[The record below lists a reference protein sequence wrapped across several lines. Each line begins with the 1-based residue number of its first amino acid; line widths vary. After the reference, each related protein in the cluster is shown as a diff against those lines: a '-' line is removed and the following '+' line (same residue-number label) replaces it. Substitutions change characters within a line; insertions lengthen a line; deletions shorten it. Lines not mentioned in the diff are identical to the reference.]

1 MAPGSVPSVLFLP
14 LSAQLEDPDTIAWS
28 RGVPLLVAEG
38 LGQVTSVPT
47 CFAIWTTGSGPD
59 MRMCHLQAAAPAE
72 HVAAYG
78 QAAGATIAFTGLAS
92 WHGDSF
98 MRWDVVAMD
107 GRGQVARID
116 VQTDGPRQRA
126 DVARASWLTA
136 VKGLGLQGAPLPA
149 SLRTRSDEAMISY
162 ARDRE
167 AVWSRRRRNL
177 PTDRLGYR
185 YLLSSL
191 TCDPQYEAPVRE
203 IYRRAGESLVGT
215 TGDWDTGR
223 PLRAEARSA
232 LETVV
237 RLRARDHVAWT
248 LLGMLNRADDRLN
261 AAREALS
268 MAAALSPDYGPAHRE
283 LGSVLLD
290 LGQLQKAGAHLRKA
304 GALAPRD
311 PEVHLYLGGL
321 YVATAQRTSAT
332 DHLRAV
338 LKLAAGTVAAGQA
351 ARLLRDL
358 DEGPVRTV
366 TNPLAGR
373 GERRGREDHH
383 RSRDRALI
391 AHTFDFSEVVP
402 TRMAQVSLQI
412 DETSDLDVTFTD

>member
-1 MAPGSVPSVLFLP
+1 MSQAATMSVLFLP
-14 LSAQLEDPDTIAWS
+14 LSAQLEDPETIAWS
-28 RGVPLLVAEG
+28 RAVPLLVAEG
-38 LGQVTSVPT
+38 FGQVTPVPAG
-47 CFAIWTTGSGPD
+47 FAIWTTGQGPA
-59 MRMCHLQAAAPAE
+59 MRLCHLQVAAPVE

-78 QAAGATIAFTGLAS
+78 RAAGAAVAFTGLAS
-92 WHGDSF
+92 WHGDPF
-98 MRWDVVAMD
+98 VRWDLVATD
-107 GRGQVARID
+107 GRGHLAQ
-116 VQTDGPRQRA
+116 
-126 DVARASWLTA
+126 A
-136 VKGLGLQGAPLPA
+136 VVDTQGAPTRAAVARSAWETTLSVLGVENAPLPS
-149 SLRTRSDEAMISY
+149 SLHTDSDEAMISF

-167 AVWSRRRRNL
+167 AVWARRRRGL
-177 PTDRLGYR
+177 PTDKLSYR

-191 TCDPQYEAPVRE
+191 RCDPRYEAPTRE
-203 IYRRAGESLVGT
+203 IFRRAGDALVG
-215 TGDWDTGR
+215 GDGRWESDR
-223 PLRAEARSA
+223 PLRADARGA
-232 LETVV
+232 LEEVV
-237 RLRARDHVAWT
+237 RLRTRDHVAWT

-261 AAREALS
+261 AARDALQR
-268 MAAALSPDYGPAHRE
+268 AAALKPDYSPAHRE

-290 LGQLQKAGAHLRKA
+290 LGQLRQAGAHLRKA

-321 YVATAQRTSAT
+321 YVATTQRESAT

-366 TNPLAGR
+366 TNPLA
-373 GERRGREDHH
+373 RRGPRDGAEHH

-391 AHTFDFSEVVP
+391 ARTFDFAEVVP
-402 TRMAQVSLQI
+402 TRIAEVSLEI